1 MPLQLPGYYFDEE
14 RNRYF
19 PISSR
24 PSKNGAT
31 SRQGDASS
39 ARGAPSSEPTSQ
51 LTTSEFSRAK
61 LREPRYIDTL
71 PRSLFT
77 HERARQRHRWEAATF
92 AATSRSEHT
101 SPPLIGELTTFTK
114 ATNTAGDT
122 HFLVGDSYG
131 WICRATVPY
140 SEHDS
145 YHALPAQDF
154 WGMDFNLNPSSEISS
169 MCSSGARCVATSA
182 GTAAKITVMDLDSAS
197 LHSMLY
203 TLNGLHDIWT
213 SHLSGRSLVIGAER
227 QAVYIEDID
236 VGPPLRTLET
246 HSDIFSVHK
255 SDSLVYTGARNGDI
269 ARFDLRS
276 SKPDV
281 LGPLLPGRFAADC
294 HAAAGDTS
302 RRNAQ
307 VRKRT
312 ARHGASRTSV
322 VHLDIIR
329 EWQLLV
335 SHMDGRLAT
344 YDLRFLRD
352 TRPVRSFSG
361 HVNTLTRRLGIAVDP
376 TQNFLFAA
384 GEDGWIRGWSL
395 QTGQPLRPPSLSSP
409 VTNGSKPPPA
419 DYSARPLLAT
429 RFLKPIVS
437 MQIAEEPGGLCLYAA
452 GPSGDT
458 LPSVHKY
465 FLGDASTV
473 S

>member
-61 LREPRYIDTL
+61 LREP
-71 PRSLFT
+71 S
-77 HERARQRHRWEAATF
+77 RWEAATF

-213 SHLSGRSLVIGAER
+213 SHLSGRSLVI
-227 QAVYIEDID
+227 
-236 VGPPLRTLET
+236 
-246 HSDIFSVHK
+246 
-255 SDSLVYTGARNGDI
+255 GARNGDI

>member
-61 LREPRYIDTL
+61 LREP
-71 PRSLFT
+71 S
-77 HERARQRHRWEAATF
+77 RWEASTF
-92 AATSRSEHT
+92 AATSRVEHT

-114 ATNTAGDT
+114 ATNTAGDI

-246 HSDIFSVHK
+246 HSDVFSVHK

-294 HAAAGDTS
+294 DAAAGDTS

-307 VRKRT
+307 ARKRT
-312 ARHGASRTSV
+312 AGHSASRTSV

-335 SHMDGRLAT
+335 SHMDGR
-344 YDLRFLRD
+344 
-352 TRPVRSFSG
+352 
-361 HVNTLTRRLGIAVDP
+361 GIAVDP
-376 TQNFLFAA
+376 KENFLFAA

-395 QTGQPLRPPSLSSP
+395 QTGQPLPPPSVSNSRNDASRP
-409 VTNGSKPPPA
+409 SA
-419 DYSARPLLAT
+419 DYPARPLLAT

-458 LPSVHKY
+458 LPPVHKH
-465 FLGDASTV
+465 FLGDASAA

>member
-1 MPLQLPGYYFDEE
+1 MPLQLPGFYFDEE
-14 RNRYF
+14 KN
-19 PISSR
+19 SR
-24 PSKNGAT
+24 L
-31 SRQGDASS
+31 DASS
-39 ARGAPSSEPTSQ
+39 
-51 LTTSEFSRAK
+51 
-61 LREPRYIDTL
+61 
-71 PRSLFT
+71 
-77 HERARQRHRWEAATF
+77 F

-131 WICRATVPY
+131 WICRATIPY
-140 SEHDS
+140 NEDDS
-145 YHALPAQDF
+145 YHDTPSQDF
-154 WGMDFNLNPSSEISS
+154 WGMDFNLSPSSEISS
-169 MCSSGARCVATSA
+169 MCSSGSRCVATSA
-182 GTAAKITVMDLDSAS
+182 GKAAKITVMDLDSAS
-197 LHSMLY
+197 
-203 TLNGLHDIWT
+203 LNGLHDIWT

-246 HSDIFSVHK
+246 QSDVFSVYK

-269 ARFDLRS
+269 SRFDLRS

-281 LGPLLPGRFAADC
+281 LGPLLPGRFAANCDSIK
-294 HAAAGDTS
+294 GNTKT
-302 RRNAQ
+302 
-307 VRKRT
+307 RKRNT
-312 ARHGASRTSV
+312 GHGTSRTSV

-352 TRPVRSFSG
+352 TRPVRSFNG

-376 TQNFLFAA
+376 QQNFLFAA

-395 QTGQPLRPPSLSSP
+395 QTGESLHPPPLSNPGN
-409 VTNGSKPPPA
+409 NGSGPHPA
-419 DYSARPLLAT
+419 DYSGRSLLAT

-452 GPSGDT
+452 GPGGDT

-465 FLGDASTV
+465 FLGDASAA